1 MQNYRNK
8 LFSISK
14 TMQTSCTANPNNPQ
28 RHQITARG
36 QKQSALMQRDLKNAK
51 LPTRGYTKLQP
62 QLLSQHIRHHIQ
74 NHQTEPDTEVKGHQ
88 HPTSRL
94 QWSCRNF
101 VSPSVQRDEAPKA
114 TPAPVSG
121 LHLCFGL
128 PTWPGGGGR
137 RASLIQKE
145 ISHTS
150 EIMSQSSHVSS
161 AGLEME
167 LVYSRLSLMTHEHV
181 EQTRGSHQLGF

>member
-101 VSPSVQRDEAPKA
+101 ISPSVQRDEAPKA

-128 PTWPGGGGR
+128 PT
-137 RASLIQKE
+137 
-145 ISHTS
+145 
-150 EIMSQSSHVSS
+150 
-161 AGLEME
+161 
-167 LVYSRLSLMTHEHV
+167 
-181 EQTRGSHQLGF
+181 

>member
-1 MQNYRNK
+1 
-8 LFSISK
+8 
-14 TMQTSCTANPNNPQ
+14 
-28 RHQITARG
+28 
-36 QKQSALMQRDLKNAK
+36 MQRDLKNAK

-62 QLLSQHIRHHIQ
+62 QLCPNTSGITSKITKQ
-74 NHQTEPDTEVKGHQ
+74 N
-88 HPTSRL
+88 PT
-94 QWSCRNF
+94 
-101 VSPSVQRDEAPKA
+101 QRSKVINIPLADY
-114 TPAPVSG
+114 SG
-121 LHLCFGL
+121 AAGTSSLHLSREARLRKQHQLQFQASASASASL
-128 PTWPGGGGR
+128 PVRGGR

>member
-1 MQNYRNK
+1 MQNCQQEATQSCSHSFCPNT
-8 LFSISK
+8 SGITSK
-14 TMQTSCTANPNNPQ
+14 ITKQNPTQRSKVINIPPADYSGAAGTS
-28 RHQITARG
+28 
-36 QKQSALMQRDLKNAK
+36 S
-51 LPTRGYTKLQP
+51 
-62 QLLSQHIRHHIQ
+62 
-74 NHQTEPDTEVKGHQ
+74 
-88 HPTSRL
+88 
-94 QWSCRNF
+94 
-101 VSPSVQRDEAPKA
+101 
-114 TPAPVSG
+114 
-121 LHLCFGL
+121 LHLSREARLRKQHQLQFQASTSASASL
-128 PTWPGGGGR
+128 PDRGGGGR